1 MKIGVDNLSKTLTIS
16 ELAEKANI
24 AESTVRRY
32 LHNFRIFFNNLG
44 GTRGKRYDES
54 AVKILIRIKNLFDQG
69 YDTEKAI
76 SILSHEFTV
85 VLDGDNSGDNHE
97 NKHEITDV
105 PMFATAEDVAEI
117 KAALEEQKVFNQ
129 LLLEKLTEQD
139 MYIRRSMEKR
149 DALLVESLRTIQA
162 EKMAIAE
169 TAASE
174 DKQDEKKPSFFGR
187 LFGKN

>member
-1 MKIGVDNLSKTLTIS
+1 MMIGVDNLSKTLTIS

-54 AVKILIRIKNLFDQG
+54 AVKVLIRIKNLFDQG
-69 YDTEKAI
+69 FDTEKAI

-85 VLDGDNSGDNHE
+85 VLDGE
-97 NKHEITDV
+97 NDEDKQEITDV
-105 PMFATAEDVAEI
+105 PTFATSEDVAEI
-117 KAALEEQKVFNQ
+117 KAALAEQKVFNQ
-129 LLLEKLTEQD
+129 LLMEKLTEQD
-139 MYIRRSMEKR
+139 RYIKESMNKR
-149 DALLVESLRTIQA
+149 DKLLLESLRAIQS
-162 EKMAIAE
+162 EKLEIAE

-174 DKQDEKKPSFFGR
+174 EMEKVKTGTPEKKRSFFLR
-187 LFGKN
+187 LFK

>member
-24 AESTVRRY
+24 PESTTRRY

-54 AVKILIRIKNLFDQG
+54 AVKVLKRIKNLFDQG
-69 YDTEKAI
+69 FDTEKSI

-85 VLDGDNSGDNHE
+85 ILDGE
-97 NKHEITDV
+97 NDEDKHEITDV
-105 PMFATAEDVAEI
+105 PTFATAEDMMEI
-117 KAALEEQKVFNQ
+117 KAALAEQKVFNQ

-139 MYIRRSMEKR
+139 NYIKNSMNKR
-149 DALLVESLRTIQA
+149 DALLIESLRAIQS
-162 EKMAIAE
+162 EKQAIAE
-169 TAASE
+169 TAASDE
-174 DKQDEKKPSFFGR
+174 MEKVETVAPEKKRPFFLR
-187 LFGKN
+187 LFK

>member
-1 MKIGVDNLSKTLTIS
+1 MKGVDNLSKTLTIS

-54 AVKILIRIKNLFDQG
+54 AVKVLVRIKNLFDQG
-69 YDTEKAI
+69 FDTEKAI

-85 VLDGDNSGDNHE
+85 VLDGE
-97 NKHEITDV
+97 NDEDKQEITDV
-105 PMFATAEDVAEI
+105 PTFATSEDVAEI
-117 KAALEEQKVFNQ
+117 KAALAEQKVFNQ
-129 LLLEKLTEQD
+129 LLMEKLTEQD
-139 MYIRRSMEKR
+139 RYIKESMNKR
-149 DALLVESLRTIQA
+149 DKLLLESLRAIQS
-162 EKMAIAE
+162 EKLEIAE

-174 DKQDEKKPSFFGR
+174 EMEKVKTGTPEKKRPFFLR
-187 LFGKN
+187 LFK